1 MFRVTVVSTIGLIGA
16 VAANAG
22 SVQIG
27 GASGITANYINQG
40 AGAVCAAGAGNCVAG
55 STTGWVERNYD
66 NILFSGATSNS
77 GATTP
82 VPFTGYTQTGGTPS
96 GMTAT
101 DTAGTTFAMLS
112 DGVSSNGNSQNYWGS
127 NGTNQVPVSITIPIG
142 ISGVTD
148 LWTMMD
154 NQWGTLGGND
164 ATLTFNFGSSST
176 DTSGDIVSVAVP
188 LLNSNNTN
196 NSGDMRAAVG
206 CLTTTTSTCNNSTNP
221 HGTSAQNNV
230 INGVTVNT
238 KVVYNTFNYTAA
250 NPTGYYAGSAGTLK
264 LDDQEFIF
272 GSQFANDWLVS
283 VTITENLGNTPA
295 SVGTTGNLPSELALS
310 AITVD
315 TVAPEPTSVLLL
327 LSGFGAIGIVGA
339 RRRKKA

>member
-1 MFRVTVVSTIGLIGA
+1 MLRLTVISTIGLIGA
-16 VAANAG
+16 VAASAG
-22 SVQIG
+22 SVEIG
-27 GASGITANYINQG
+27 GASGITTNYITQG
-40 AGAVCAAGAGNCVAG
+40 AGAVCAAGPGKCVAG

-66 NILFSGATSNS
+66 NILFSGATNNS

-82 VPFTGYTQTGGTPS
+82 TPFTGYTQTGGTPS

-142 ISGVTD
+142 IGGVTD

-164 ATLTFNFGSSST
+164 ATLTFNFGSTST
-176 DTSGDIVSVAVP
+176 DTSGDVVSVAVP
-188 LLNSNNTN
+188 LLDSNNTV
-196 NSGDMRAAVG
+196 NSGDMRAAVA
-206 CLTTTTSTCNNSTNP
+206 CLTVTTATCNNSTNP

-250 NPTGYYAGSAGTLK
+250 NPTGFYAGSTGTLK

-272 GSQFANDWLVS
+272 NPSFGSKWLVS

-295 SVGTTGNLPSELALS
+295 SIGTTGNLPSELALS

-315 TVAPEPTSVLLL
+315 AVPEPTTILLL
-327 LSGFGAIGIVGA
+327 LSGLGGIGVVGA
-339 RRRKKA
+339 RRRKA